1 MQEDRLDTDRGDPQV
16 CSICGKNYPREEL
29 VNGALVRPAVAE
41 LILRDHPDWS
51 PKGLVCLTDLNQYRW
66 EYVRR
71 VLETEKGAISSL
83 EEDVLASLRQHEIF
97 VSNVEDQ
104 LEQGWTLGER
114 LADRLATFSGSWT
127 FLGFFTVFMVFWIA
141 LNTVVLWQRPV
152 DPYPF
157 IFLNLLLSCMSA
169 VWAPIILMSQNRQE
183 AKDQLRS
190 RHDYQVNLKAELEIR
205 HLQEKID
212 FLLYHQETRL
222 LEIQEIQ
229 VELLTELTR
238 TRST

>member
-1 MQEDRLDTDRGDPQV
+1 MQDDGLNRDRSNPQV
-16 CSICGKNYPREEL
+16 CSICGKDYPREEL
-29 VNGALVRPAVAE
+29 VSGALVRPAVAE
-41 LILRDHPDWS
+41 MILRDHPDWS

-66 EYVRR
+66 QYVRR
-71 VLETEKGAISSL
+71 VLESEKGAISSL
-83 EEDVLASLRQHEIF
+83 EEDVLASLRQHEVF
-97 VSNVEDQ
+97 ASNVEDQ
-104 LEQGWTLGER
+104 LEQVWTRGER

-127 FLGFFTVFMVFWIA
+127 FLGLFTVFMVFWIA
-141 LNTVVLWQRPV
+141 LNTVVLWRRPV

-183 AKDQLRS
+183 AKDRLRS

-212 FLLYHQETRL
+212 FLLYHQGARL

-238 TRST
+238 AHST